1 MNVLI
6 LAAGNG
12 QRFALAGYPQSKPL
26 LPMPDGRPLLS
37 WLRER
42 LPDGQCIAVIRSQD
56 DSDLAPWL
64 DGARVV
70 RLDHPTP
77 GPLASACAGAPR
89 LKSSDELLITYC
101 DTFLLGGADA
111 FIDAARRAQAET
123 GMVLFES
130 SDPRYGYWDGAC
142 VIEKQVISSWAVSG
156 LFYFRRAITFLARA
170 HQASRLQ
177 GAGIPSLLDR
187 RSFPYYAPADQVIDI
202 GTPAD
207 YEAFLSRWHRRVEG
221 REAVVR

>member
-12 QRFALAGYPQSKPL
+12 QRFASAGYPHAKPL
-26 LPMPDGRPLLS
+26 LPMPDGRPLLA
-37 WLRER
+37 WLCER
-42 LPDGQCIAVIRSQD
+42 LPDGQHVAVIRSQD
-56 DSDLAPWL
+56 DADLVPWL
-64 DGARVV
+64 DGAHVV
-70 RLDHPTP
+70 RLDHLTP
-77 GPLASACAGAPR
+77 GPLASACAGAPY

-101 DTFLLGGADA
+101 DTFLLSGADA
-111 FIDAARRAQAET
+111 LIDAARRAQAET

-156 LFYFRRAITFLARA
+156 LFYFRRASTFLTRA
-170 HQASRLQ
+170 HQARHLQ

-187 RSFPYYAPADQVIDI
+187 QSAPYYAPADQVIDI
-202 GTPAD
+202 GTPTD
-207 YEAFLSRWHRRVEG
+207 YEAFLSKWHHRVGAE
-221 REAVVR
+221 VVAAR